1 MGHIAIL
8 RLNLTKFLISGQDQQ
23 FPNIIF
29 KINKLELLWVP
40 NFIALGIYFIF
51 GTKFFWNVGLILVL
65 MSNMRYLVVILIFL
79 WFLVV
84 TAHYCS
90 LLGGYCSLL
99 LVPTFNMNSRKL
111 LKKNLEYESILYNST
126 ELSVDLT
133 SREFQNQTILFML
146 FSRKIKSSNKAVLKL
161 LSPFNI
167 CF

>member
-1 MGHIAIL
+1 M
-8 RLNLTKFLISGQDQQ
+8 
-23 FPNIIF
+23 
-29 KINKLELLWVP
+29 P

-65 MSNMRYLVVILIFL
+65 MSNMCYLVVILIFL

-84 TAHYCS
+84 TAH
-90 LLGGYCSLL
+90 YCSLL

>member
-65 MSNMRYLVVILIFL
+65 MSNMCYLVVILIFL

-133 SREFQNQTILFML
+133 SREFQNQTILFMW

>member
-65 MSNMRYLVVILIFL
+65 MSNMCYLVVILIFL

-99 LVPTFNMNSRKL
+99 LVPTFSMNGRKL